1 VPKVFTY
8 QKLDKLK
15 SRKQTQFLFSKGQA
29 ITVFPIRLVYT
40 IEIFDNT
47 SSTTPSSNLLQAG
60 VGAPSNTFKKAVLRN
75 RVKRLLR
82 EAYRLEKPSFV
93 NQAALEN
100 KKVNLFFLYTDTLV
114 LTQAEIQAKVKE
126 ALALLI
132 TKLKKA

>member
-1 VPKVFTY
+1 MPKVFTY

-47 SSTTPSSNLLQAG
+47 SSTTHSSNLLQAG

-126 ALALLI
+126 ALALLL

>member
-1 VPKVFTY
+1 MPKVFTY

-40 IEIFDNT
+40 IEIVDNT

-114 LTQAEIQAKVKE
+114 LPQAEIQAKVKE
-126 ALALLI
+126 ALALLL

>member
-1 VPKVFTY
+1 LPKVFTY

-15 SRKQTQFLFSKGQA
+15 SKKQTQFLFSKGQA

-40 IEIFDNT
+40 IEIIDNT
-47 SSTTPSSNLLQAG
+47 TTTTHSSNLLQAG

-126 ALALLI
+126 ALALLL